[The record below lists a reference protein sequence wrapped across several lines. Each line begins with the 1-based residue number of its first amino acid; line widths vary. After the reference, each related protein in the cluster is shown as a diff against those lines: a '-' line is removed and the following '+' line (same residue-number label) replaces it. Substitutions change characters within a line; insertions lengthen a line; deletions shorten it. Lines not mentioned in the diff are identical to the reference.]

1 MKTTNKDTL
10 DIFDYTQ
17 QKLKAHY
24 QNDKEFNR
32 ELATIYEFYKIKLS
46 SILTEDQ
53 REKMEKMLE
62 ESIKQQIFNGY
73 YMGLE
78 LLQSDYQF
86 ENEWFQQSE
95 GMIAQQLPDLLRR
108 ATNNQIEE
116 VVTDKTLQKLMTWL
130 VVEYEGVYPLLMDI
144 SLNTACMGLK
154 WALKDEGSKRQIDL
168 YESSFKGMLG
178 NLDDITFITP
188 QCYIQ
193 LVVTNEGSEVW
204 EIINSDYKTLE
215 KIGEVNVVRIDS
227 ADNTDRYYL
236 NISVKDSLSE
246 SEQKSLIEDISAR
259 VMIFNDVERTHL
271 TLSASTVRE
280 YYSFQ

>member
-78 LLQSDYQF
+78 LLQSDYHF

-116 VVTDKTLQKLMTWL
+116 VVTDKTLQRLMTWL

-188 QCYIQ
+188 QSYIQ

-215 KIGEVNVVRIDS
+215 KIGEVNVVRIDA

-259 VMIFNDVERTHL
+259 VMMFNDVERAHL
-271 TLSASTVRE
+271 TLTASTVRE